1 MVIKNRLKI
10 PDIIINLIKLVIYT
24 FYCDLH
30 IITFELLLKIGY
42 ASEYGIAKEINVNIE
57 KIRLITN
64 SLYSEN
70 FIKYEDR
77 LFKQMKICTIKN
89 KHTISKRVYKLR
101 YWYIDSNSIVWGVNE
116 KIKNIFLKCEKKSSD
131 SKDIFFKCPRKICG
145 KKYSMSDLTALPFNY
160 NTGMFSCNRFLN
172 LKVICGS
179 ELQEA
184 EILTDQNDKN
194 KNIHII
200 RNEYEYLRI
209 IVEMLTKI
217 NHLLKFEK

>member
-1 MVIKNRLKI
+1 MEPKSRLKI
-10 PDIIINLIKLVIYT
+10 PDIIINLIKLVMYT
-24 FYCDLH
+24 FYCDIH

-77 LFKQMKICTIKN
+77 LFKQMKICTLKN
-89 KHTISKRVYKLR
+89 KHIISKRVYKLR
-101 YWYIDSNSIVWGVNE
+101 YWYIDSNSIVWSINE
-116 KIKNIFLKCEKKSSD
+116 KIKNICSKCEKKSSD
-131 SKDIFFKCPRKICG
+131 NNDIFFKCPRKICG
-145 KKYSMSDLTALPFNY
+145 KKYSMGDLTTLPFNY

-184 EILTDQNDKN
+184 EFLTDFNN
-194 KNIHII
+194 KNIHVIK
-200 RNEYEYLRI
+200 NECEYLRI
-209 IVEMLTKI
+209 IVEMLSKI
-217 NHLLKFEK
+217 NDLLKL